1 MKLLVTGGAGFIGS
15 HLLQLL
21 ALRTDVETV
30 VYDNMTSGRAEH
42 VPSGIRLVRGDVRE
56 AALSSLFAAERFD
69 AVIHLA
75 AQTMVPYSLE
85 HPDEDCDINLRGLIN
100 ILECC
105 RRFGVRHITFSSS
118 AAVYGDNPNIPLREA
133 EPPLPTSF
141 YGLTKLA
148 SEHYLRL
155 YHDLY
160 GIDATVLRFANV
172 YGERQGAGGEG
183 GVVSIFCRLL
193 AQGKGVTVFGDGRQT
208 RDFVYAGDIARALL
222 CSLQLEGFHTINIST
237 KQETSLN
244 QLLAAFR
251 KAAGRDFEVTYA
263 EAREGDIF
271 RSVLDNTR
279 CGELLGFSPSMDLE
293 RGIRMTYADYV
304 QKIGDN
310 G

>member
-21 ALRTDVETV
+21 AKRRDIDTL
-30 VYDNMTSGRAEH
+30 VYDDLSSGLREY
-42 VPSGIRLVRGDVRE
+42 VPGNIRFVRGDVRE
-56 AALSSLFAAERFD
+56 PFLRSVFAVEHFD

-85 HPDEDCDINLRGLIN
+85 HPGEDCDVNLRGLIN
-100 ILECC
+100 VLECC
-105 RRFGVRHITFSSS
+105 RRYGVKHISFSSS
-118 AAVYGDNPNIPLREA
+118 AAVYGDNLNIPLRET
-133 EPPLPTSF
+133 EQPLPTSF
-141 YGLTKLA
+141 YGLTKFA

-160 GIDATVLRFANV
+160 GVDATVLRFANV

-193 AQGKGVTVFGDGRQT
+193 AQGKGVTVFGDGEQT
-208 RDFVYAGDIARALL
+208 RDFVYAGDIAEALL
-222 CSLQLEGFHTINIST
+222 RSVQLPGYNIINVST
-237 KQETSLN
+237 RQETSLN

-251 KAAGRDFEVTYA
+251 KAVGHDFAVDYGP
-263 EAREGDIF
+263 ARKGDIL

-279 CGELLGFSPSMDLE
+279 CRQLLGFCPSMDLE
-293 RGIRMTYADYV
+293 RGVSLTYADYLR
-304 QKIGDN
+304 Q
-310 G
+310 